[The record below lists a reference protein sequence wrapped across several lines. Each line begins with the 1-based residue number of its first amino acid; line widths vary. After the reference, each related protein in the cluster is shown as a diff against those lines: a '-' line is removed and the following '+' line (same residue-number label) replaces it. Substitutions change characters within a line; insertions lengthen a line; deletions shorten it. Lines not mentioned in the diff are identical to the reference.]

1 MQTKSIYKEV
11 IGKMFNRRNNGQSI
25 LEYAVL
31 LGVVVAAV
39 LIMQVFVKRGFQGNL
54 KESADKMGEQF
65 SAGGTTVLNKRAM
78 EKDQVIVD
86 ATATDATVKSFLP
99 SGIDAGDAVDTL
111 AQDTYSVNQ
120 RTGGD
125 MKMTT
130 KSSTDSAKQ
139 EITRW
144 SDYSEESADDLSAEY

>member
-1 MQTKSIYKEV
+1 
-11 IGKMFNRRNNGQSI
+11 MFNRRNSGQSI

-65 SAGGTTVLNKRAM
+65 SAGGTTVLNKRVMAV
-78 EKDQVIVD
+78 DQTIVD
-86 ATATDATVKSFLP
+86 ATATDATVASFLP
-99 SGIDAGDAVDTL
+99 SGITPAEAVNTL
-111 AQDTYSVNQ
+111 QQDTYSVNQ

-125 MKMTT
+125 MTMTT

-139 EITRW
+139 EKTRW
-144 SDYSEESADDLSAEY
+144 GDYADESAADLSGEYAR